1 MKKLSVYGVIAFAF
15 LPVVVLAEEVSNADW
30 ISQVMELVAS
40 YGEYS
45 TLAIV
50 YAVVQLIISST
61 KTPLLGKIFDKW
73 TGTGKFIFTS
83 VLSIMAATL
92 SLMVVDGFTFFQ
104 AVSTSAV
111 FTAITDFGF
120 QVYKRLFKKEE

>member
-1 MKKLSVYGVIAFAF
+1 MKKLSLYGVLCLA
-15 LPVVVLAEEVSNADW
+15 LYPVYVLAETVSNADW
-30 ISQVMELVAS
+30 LKEAMDLFAG
-40 YGEYS
+40 YGELG

-50 YAVVQLIISST
+50 YAVVQLLIKAT
-61 KTPLLGKIFDKW
+61 KTPLLGSAFDKW
-73 TGTGKFIFTS
+73 TGTGKFLFTS
-83 VLSIMAATL
+83 ISSIVVATL

-120 QVYKRLFKKEE
+120 QFYKRIFKKEE